1 MKKLIFSLIGLLCFT
16 VSPIFATTNL
26 SIVTFNTM
34 RFAKDI
40 DDEQYDA
47 LARITRYL
55 DADIYCF
62 QEIRGGN
69 PDIILQLRDQYFK
82 NYSVFLVGNYPGDKD
97 TFHNQAIMS
106 RYPIIEAQ
114 FYSNIYYNPFILDFT
129 RELLYVLIDVPCAD
143 KTAVFSSH
151 FKQGTDTLEKEQRE
165 KEATMTRDIIT
176 NYCAEFPNNQIV
188 MCGDLNTDDDA
199 GGYGNAITILTNSS
213 ANLRVLNTVDPCS
226 GYDTTW
232 MNAPYYRRFDYQFPN
247 PRLVVSS
254 GMVFRTDTGCP
265 LPDGFST
272 ATSTNASDHFPVWQ
286 NYILSPAFAT
296 NHARILVTEMD
307 VWRSSTH
314 AEDEFIEL
322 YNAGCIA
329 ENLQNWAVSDIDGDP
344 QIIAT
349 NTAIIQ
355 PGDYAVISKGNPA
368 NSDINSIDDGILNLY
383 ITDNLDFTSTD
394 DQLELLKQGQ
404 PVDGVIWNNGGT
416 MASGNASDF
425 DSMAEFMWKY
435 PLLRNNYASNEYNAR
450 TVKVTGKNY
459 AAGESL
465 SRWRDENGNYVDSN
479 RKVDWYVT
487 NIFTKGADNF
497 VKSFTDNPA
506 EILLTEVFLAE
517 NDLSEHFIELYN
529 ADCRPIDIGN
539 FSLTNSQGIGPVFS
553 TTNAWLLPNQ
563 FSVIYFTNQTT
574 EICAAKKGVLTILS
588 SEQPDPAADIITL
601 RDDSGRIINSF
612 SYNDSSQ
619 TGISWNRYL
628 NDLTAEFENTDS
640 NDNWIPGIP
649 TPGAFPET
657 IPEGGTLLF
666 VIGYWLL
673 VVWQRR

>member
-1 MKKLIFSLIGLLCFT
+1 LLSFAA
-16 VSPIFATTNL
+16 VGAEATTNL
-26 SIVTFNTM
+26 SIVTFNIM
-34 RFAKDI
+34 RFAESAG
-40 DDEQYDA
+40 DDQYNA
-47 LARITRYL
+47 VAKITRYL
-55 DADIYCF
+55 DADVYCF

-114 FYSNIYYNPFILDFT
+114 FYSNVYYDPFLLDFT

-143 KTAVFSSH
+143 KIAVFSSH

-176 NYCAEFPNNQIV
+176 NYCAKFPNNQIV
-188 MCGDLNTDDDA
+188 MCGDLNTDDNYS
-199 GGYGNAITILTNSS
+199 GYGDALKILTNSS
-213 ANLRVLNTVDPCS
+213 AELRITNIKNPCS
-226 GYDTTW
+226 GSNITW
-232 MNAPYYRRFDYQFPN
+232 QNSNYFRRFDYQLPN
-247 PRLVVSS
+247 PRLTVSS
-254 GMVFRTDTGCP
+254 GIVFRTDTGCP

-272 ATSTNASDHFPVWQ
+272 ATSSNASDHFPVWQ
-286 NYILSPAFAT
+286 NYILSHAFAT
-296 NHARILVTEMD
+296 NQARILVTEMD
-307 VWRSSTH
+307 VWRSSAH

-322 YNAGCIA
+322 YNAGYIA
-329 ENLQNWAVSDIDGDP
+329 ENLENWAVSDIDGDG

-349 NTAIIQ
+349 NTAILQ

-368 NSDINSIDDGILNLY
+368 NSDTNSIDDGILNLY
-383 ITDNLDFTSTD
+383 ITGNLDFTSTD
-394 DQLELLKQGQ
+394 DQMELLKQGQ

-416 MASGNASDF
+416 IASGNASDF

-435 PLLRNNYASNEYNAR
+435 TLLQDNYASNEYNAR
-450 TVKVTGKNY
+450 SVKVSGTTL

-465 SRWRDENGNYVDSN
+465 SRWRDESGNYVDSN
-479 RKVDWYVT
+479 KIIDWYVT

-497 VKSFTDNPA
+497 IKSLTDYPG
-506 EILLTEVFLAE
+506 EILLTEVSLTE

-539 FSLTNSQGIGPVFS
+539 FSLTNSSGIGPAFS
-553 TTNAWLLPNQ
+553 ETNAWLLPNQ

-574 EICAAKKGVLTILS
+574 EVCAVKKDVLTILS
-588 SEQPDPAADIITL
+588 SEQPNPAADTIAL
-601 RDDSGRIINSF
+601 RDDSDRIINSF
-612 SYNDSSQ
+612 SYSSSPQ
-619 TGISWNRYL
+619 TGISWNRYI

-649 TPGAFPET
+649 TPGAFPEA
-657 IPEGGTLLF
+657 IPEGGSLLF
-666 VIGYWLL
+666 VISYLL
-673 VVWQRR
+673 MVNWRKR